1 MIALCNAKKQRS
13 NQMSINMGKK
23 QNYKNRGIAWE
34 KITLEKN
41 LKIS

>member
-1 MIALCNAKKQRS
+1 MAMFMIALCNAKNK
-13 NQMSINMGKK
+13 IIKIG
-23 QNYKNRGIAWE
+23 GIAWE

>member
-1 MIALCNAKKQRS
+1 MVMFMIAVCNA
-13 NQMSINMGKK
+13 KK